1 MEDESP
7 LQTASSDSGE
17 GDMSVEISWS
27 MCRGTMRSMFN
38 VGGSEIIV
46 ILLLALLLLGPE
58 KLPETARKVGRFL
71 AEVRRVTSGF
81 EEEVRSAMDIGDA
94 RTVDSALDRT
104 TDGPRLVAPVDPVMP
119 VSPSTTPTPFIG
131 DLSESSVDDGSG
143 TNEGQQ

>member
-1 MEDESP
+1 
-7 LQTASSDSGE
+7 
-17 GDMSVEISWS
+17 
-27 MCRGTMRSMFN
+27 MRSMFN